1 MSPEIFWG
9 KLAALTVAMKECFE
23 NRKRWLLPNK
33 DRVERDKQKT
43 IFRQTFSD
51 QKMLFKD
58 LSLEFLEILK
68 PDPPI
73 KTTEFRPESLVK
85 MIHHIVEFAQ
95 VLSGN
100 MSIIIDLF
108 SENEAA
114 LLTVFLSSCNPL
126 MSPEISDLFFISLET
141 RIPGLFL
148 EEIMSSLKNIIL
160 NKTDS
165 HLMIQDLLRLK
176 YFSIAFHIGK
186 LCFFSNRLF
195 PKTTQS
201 EFGNK
206 QYMAHLADIL
216 LDHLITIEADFGVF
230 MGYYDYTYNFTDRL
244 DVKLLLKVFLANL
257 GHPELPSYCAQHMVL
272 RRILDKALFH
282 YISQVDPE
290 VSLESA
296 AQPADWKMLGY
307 VQSDIYEDNEMSQKL
322 LRNTLKIQ
330 SSSLFLHLAFC
341 KDSQISNLLLELILR
356 NHKLFEKGFLQNTLV
371 LMTAISSQFNT
382 PHNQLI
388 SQGPFKRKM
397 EEFDRLESSEGA
409 SRQMSLVNETGTPL
423 SEPGNR
429 DQQIHQNF
437 FWLMEIVRLGFDKSR
452 GVLGAGYCLAKVS
465 RIWGQFGSDEVL
477 IAAFLL
483 LIFCEMFETQ
493 SEDFLVFEMRSD
505 LEDFLEVLTEWKGYF
520 RVLPNYET
528 VFAKIDKISDMVLES
543 PDLDSF

>member
-1 MSPEIFWG
+1 
-9 KLAALTVAMKECFE
+9 MKECFE

-33 DRVERDKQKT
+33 NRVERDKLKT

-51 QKMLFKD
+51 QKTLFKD

-68 PDPPI
+68 PNPPI
-73 KTTEFRPESLVK
+73 KTKEIRVENLVK
-85 MIHHIVEFAQ
+85 MIKHIVEFAQ

-108 SENEAA
+108 SEDQAA
-114 LLTVFLSSCNPL
+114 LLIVFLSSCNPL

-141 RIPGLFL
+141 RSPGLYL
-148 EEIMSSLKNIIL
+148 EEIMSSLKNMIL

-216 LDHLITIEADFGVF
+216 LDHLIAIEADFGVF

-244 DVKLLLKVFLANL
+244 DVKLLLRVFLANL

-290 VSLESA
+290 CSVANAE
-296 AQPADWKMLGY
+296 QPADWKILSY
-307 VQSDIYEDNEMSQKL
+307 VQSDIFEDNQMSQTL
-322 LRNTLKIQ
+322 LTNTLKIQ

-341 KDSQISNLLLELILR
+341 KDNQISNLLLELILR
-356 NHKLFEKGFLQNTLV
+356 NHKFFEKGFLQNTLV
-371 LMTAISSQFNT
+371 LMSAISDQFNT

-388 SQGPFKRKM
+388 SQGPFKTKM
-397 EEFDRLESSEGA
+397 EEFDRLENSEEV
-409 SRQMSLVNETGTPL
+409 SRQMSMVNENGIPL
-423 SEPGNR
+423 SQPANQN
-429 DQQIHQNF
+429 QQIHQNF
-437 FWLMEIVRLGFDKSR
+437 FWLMEIVRLAFDKSR
-452 GVLGAGYCLAKVS
+452 GVLAPGYCMAKVS
-465 RIWGQFGSDEVL
+465 RIWGQFGPDDVL
-477 IAAFLL
+477 IAAFMLL
-483 LIFCEMFETQ
+483 VFSEMFESQ
-493 SEDFLVFEMRSD
+493 SEDFLVSELRSD
-505 LEDFLEVLTEWKGYF
+505 LEEFLEMLTEWKGYF

-528 VFAKIDKISDMVLES
+528 VYAKIDKISDMVLES